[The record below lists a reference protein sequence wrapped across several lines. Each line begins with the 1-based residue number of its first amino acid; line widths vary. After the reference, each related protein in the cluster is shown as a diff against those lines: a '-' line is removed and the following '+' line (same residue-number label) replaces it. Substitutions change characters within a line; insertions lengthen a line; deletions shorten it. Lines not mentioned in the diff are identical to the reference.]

1 MEQKVFL
8 FEDTLRNNLTL
19 YKDYSEEE
27 IWTALTKAGLKEF
40 VKTHEGGL
48 DYMIYED
55 GKNVS
60 GGEKSRIAIAR
71 GLLEHADLILLDEAF
86 SALDYDKARE
96 IEQSLLEL
104 EDVTVIHISH
114 VLFKEH
120 EEQYDGIYMV
130 KNKKVYPYKK
140 TPMIAS

>member
-1 MEQKVFL
+1 M
-8 FEDTLRNNLTL
+8 
-19 YKDYSEEE
+19 
-27 IWTALTKAGLKEF
+27 
-40 VKTHEGGL
+40 
-48 DYMIYED
+48 
-55 GKNVS
+55 
-60 GGEKSRIAIAR
+60 
-71 GLLEHADLILLDEAF
+71 ILLDEAF